1 MCGLAGVIL
10 GTKRRR
16 RTELAEIAARFTE
29 LLLLNERRG
38 RHATGLA
45 LVDRDGGYLLLKRPV
60 PARAFVELEL
70 YRQVLAEL
78 SNRTT
83 CILGH
88 TRWPTRGTPAEPL
101 NNQPIRRGRTLG
113 THNGT
118 ILNSTPLALAHGIRR
133 LCQVDTEVLVRLA
146 DDASDLDDFLGRLR
160 AARGELAA
168 VLVRLDRP
176 GEVALIRGNK
186 PLTLRHHARWRCLFY
201 ASEDRALDAALAGE
215 PVHAHDL
222 PAMTGALAR
231 VEDLDAGEP
240 FAVTFTPE
248 RRRRARVVG
257 LGTP

>member
-16 RTELAEIAARFTE
+16 HAELAEIAARFTQ
-29 LLLLNERRG
+29 LLILNERRG
-38 RHATGLA
+38 RHATGVA
-45 LVDRDGGYLLLKRPV
+45 LVDRDGGHELLKRPL
-60 PARAFVELEL
+60 PAHEFVALDL
-70 YRQVLAEL
+70 YREVLAEL

-118 ILNSTPLALAHGIRR
+118 ILNSTPLARAHGIRR

-146 DDASDLDDFLGRLR
+146 DDAHDLDDFLDRLR
-160 AARGELAA
+160 AARGELSAA
-168 VLVRLDRP
+168 LVRLDRP
-176 GEVALIRGNK
+176 GEVTLIRGNK
-186 PLTLRHHARWRCLFY
+186 PLAARFHPRWRALFY
-201 ASEDRALDAALAGE
+201 ASEARDLDAALAGE
-215 PVHAHDL
+215 PVHVEWI
-222 PAMTGALAR
+222 PPMTGLVAR
-231 VEDLDAGEP
+231 VEDLTDPEP
-240 FAVTFTPE
+240 FAVNFQPE
-248 RRRRARVVG
+248 SRRARLAG

>member
-10 GTKRRR
+10 GTKLRRHA
-16 RTELAEIAARFTE
+16 ELADIAARFTE
-29 LLLLNERRG
+29 LLVLNERRG
-38 RHATGLA
+38 RHATGVA
-45 LVDRDGGYLLLKRPV
+45 LVDRDGGHQLLKRPV
-60 PARAFVELEL
+60 PAHEFVALDL
-70 YRQVLAEL
+70 YREVLGEL

-118 ILNSTPLALAHGIRR
+118 ILNSTPLARAHGIRR
-133 LCQVDTEVLVRLA
+133 LCQVDTEVLVGLA
-146 DDASDLDDFLGRLR
+146 DEAGDLVAFLDRLS

-168 VLVRLDRP
+168 VLVRLDCP
-176 GEVALIRGNK
+176 GEVILIRGNK
-186 PLTLRHHARWRCLFY
+186 PLALRHHPRWRALFY
-201 ASEDRALDAALAGE
+201 GSEDRDLEVALASE
-215 PVHAHDL
+215 PVHAR
-222 PAMTGALAR
+222 PVPPMTGLLAR

-240 FAVTFTPE
+240 FPVTFVPE
-248 RRRRARVVG
+248 SRRASLAG

>member
-16 RTELAEIAARFTE
+16 RTELAEIAERFTQ

-38 RHATGLA
+38 QHATGIA
-45 LVDRDGGYLLLKRPV
+45 LVDRDGSYNLLKRPV
-60 PARAFVELEL
+60 PAREFVALDL
-70 YRQVLAEL
+70 YREVLAEL
-78 SNRTT
+78 TNRTT

-118 ILNSTPLALAHGIRR
+118 ILNSTPLARANGFER

-146 DDASDLDDFLGRLR
+146 DDARDLDDFLDRLR

-176 GEVALIRGNK
+176 GEVVLVRGNK
-186 PLTLRHHARWRCLFY
+186 PLTLRHHGRWRALFY
-201 ASEDRALDAALAGE
+201 SSVARDLEAALAGE
-215 PVHAHDL
+215 PVSAEL
-222 PAMTGALAR
+222 IPPMTGLVAR
-231 VEDLDAGEP
+231 VADLTDPEP
-240 FAVTFTPE
+240 FAVDFQPE
-248 RRRRARVVG
+248 PRRRSLVG
-257 LGTP
+257 LGTL

>member
-16 RTELAEIAARFTE
+16 RTERAEIAARFTE
-29 LLLLNERRG
+29 LLRLNERRG
-38 RHATGLA
+38 RHATGIA
-45 LVDRDGGYLLLKRPV
+45 LVDREGGYHLLKRPV
-60 PARAFVELEL
+60 PAREFVELDV
-70 YRQVLAEL
+70 YREVLAEI

-118 ILNSTPLALAHGIRR
+118 ILNSTPLARAHGFER

-146 DDASDLDDFLGRLR
+146 DDARDLDDFLGRLR

-176 GEVALIRGNK
+176 GEVTLIRGNK
-186 PLTLRHHARWRCLFY
+186 PLMLRHHARWRALFY
-201 ASEDRALDAALAGE
+201 SSAARDLDDALAGE
-215 PVHAHDL
+215 PVN
-222 PAMTGALAR
+222 PEPIPPMTGLVAR
-231 VEDLDAGEP
+231 VADLTDLEP
-240 FAVTFTPE
+240 FAVDFQPE
-248 RRRRARVVG
+248 PRRRSLAG
-257 LGTP
+257 LGTL